1 MHACKDPKEME
12 REKNSR
18 RRWALPKG
26 NDLFTETREQ
36 SGEAGNIARR
46 EKGD

>member
-18 RRWALPKG
+18 RRWDLPKG
-26 NDLFTETREQ
+26 NDLFTEKNR
-36 SGEAGNIARR
+36 GEAGNTARR
-46 EKGD
+46 ERRD